1 MDTGT
6 WKAPQ
11 QLPERLPFSKKK
23 IPKKVMLSYILDYV
37 IIIVLIAGFFALD
50 AVEPFHQHFSLQN
63 YTLHYPYAEHERV
76 PVAWLVV
83 IACFGPAVVIA
94 VYTLVIDGLFSH
106 QVSTTTPAGRR
117 RKLTGKYRMKDRLWE
132 LNCGILGLALAV
144 GASFVIVGALKN
156 AIGKPRPDLIARCK
170 PNTQTDPPGLK
181 LSDHSICT
189 NKDNAVLKD
198 GFRSFP
204 SGHSS
209 TAFAGLFYL
218 SIYLVG
224 KMHVLDSK
232 GEVWKTF
239 IILIPTLGAAL
250 IAGSRIMD
258 ARHHPFDVLS
268 GSALGIL
275 VAWGAYRQYFPPVT
289 EPWKKG
295 RAYPIRAWGK
305 APVAPV
311 PMAQVEEDVQPLQP
325 RALDAERG
333 HASGFS
339 SPTAVVGS
347 GETEPNTN
355 VFRAQIS
362 ASQRSRDGTAYR
374 GAPSSAYSTGPP
386 ERHNTNVTASS
397 TYTGTLPASNP
408 FAPRDVS
415 HDPYGYSSSEEDDS
429 YELQPTYTLSNPHG
443 GPPVAY
449 DPAFGH
455 GQDTSYHAQATSPVP
470 TPPPLAPTAR
480 KPLASD
486 ASGDIGEGGV
496 APPQPPVHAAGTT
509 GEFRGVQLTETY
521 AK

>member
-1 MDTGT
+1 MDTST

-23 IPKKVMLSYILDYV
+23 LPKKVMLSYILDYV

-50 AVEPFHQHFSLQN
+50 AVEPYHQHFSLQN

-76 PVAWLVV
+76 PVPWLVV
-83 IACFGPAVVIA
+83 IACLGPAAVIA

-106 QVSTTTPAGRR
+106 QVATTSTGRR
-117 RKLTGKYRMKDRLWE
+117 RKLTGKYRLKDRLWE

-156 AIGKPRPDLIARCK
+156 AIGKPRPDLIARCMPK
-170 PNTQTDPPGLK
+170 TQTDPPGLK

-305 APVAPV
+305 EPVAP
-311 PMAQVEEDVQPLQP
+311 
-325 RALDAERG
+325 
-333 HASGFS
+333 
-339 SPTAVVGS
+339 
-347 GETEPNTN
+347 
-355 VFRAQIS
+355 
-362 ASQRSRDGTAYR
+362 
-374 GAPSSAYSTGPP
+374 
-386 ERHNTNVTASS
+386 
-397 TYTGTLPASNP
+397 
-408 FAPRDVS
+408 
-415 HDPYGYSSSEEDDS
+415 
-429 YELQPTYTLSNPHG
+429 
-443 GPPVAY
+443 
-449 DPAFGH
+449 
-455 GQDTSYHAQATSPVP
+455 
-470 TPPPLAPTAR
+470 
-480 KPLASD
+480 
-486 ASGDIGEGGV
+486 
-496 APPQPPVHAAGTT
+496 
-509 GEFRGVQLTETY
+509 
-521 AK
+521 